1 MMKLDRKRL
10 IYDRIDNELY
20 LTRYY
25 LFLKKRTYFPFN
37 IFLHRFHKSDDAT
50 PHDHPWPYA
59 TIILWGG
66 YYEWIPFF
74 NECGELTCEIQKWRG
89 PGHFRFCSAESY
101 HRIEL
106 KPGKTCWTLFIPGK
120 KRRDWGFLV
129 NDEWIQHEQY
139 FENRKLNKKDK

>member
-74 NECGELTCEIQKWRG
+74 NEMGELACEVQKWRG
-89 PGHFRFCSAESY
+89 PGHFRFCSANSY

-106 KPGKTCWTLFIPGK
+106 KPSKTCWTLFMPGK
-120 KRRDWGFLV
+120 KRREWGFLV
-129 NDEWIQHEQY
+129 NDEWVQHEQY
-139 FENRKLNKKDK
+139 FENRKENKRA

>member
-1 MMKLDRKRL
+1 L

-74 NECGELTCEIQKWRG
+74 NEMGELTCEVQKWRG

>member
-1 MMKLDRKRL
+1 MKLDRKRL

>member
-1 MMKLDRKRL
+1 MKLDRKRL

-74 NECGELTCEIQKWRG
+74 NEMGELACEVQKWRG
-89 PGHFRFCSAESY
+89 PGHFRFCSANSY

-106 KPGKTCWTLFIPGK
+106 KPSKTCWTLFMPGK
-120 KRRDWGFLV
+120 KRREWGFLV
-129 NDEWIQHEQY
+129 NDEWVQHEQY
-139 FENRKLNKKDK
+139 FENRKENKRA